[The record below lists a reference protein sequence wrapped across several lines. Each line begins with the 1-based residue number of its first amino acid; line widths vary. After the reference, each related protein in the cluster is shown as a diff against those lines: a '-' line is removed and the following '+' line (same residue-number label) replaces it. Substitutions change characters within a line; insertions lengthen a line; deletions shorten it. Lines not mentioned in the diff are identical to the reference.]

1 MGRAFVVIF
10 VLVRQAKL
18 RKRLDIDSVAQAR
31 AERVPSA
38 IAANW
43 SV

>member
-1 MGRAFVVIF
+1 MIF

-18 RKRLDIDSVAQAR
+18 RKRLDIDTTAR
-31 AERVPSA
+31 AWAERVPAA

-43 SV
+43 QA